1 MQPWQTTF
9 LGNQA
14 LPRTLT
20 PFELRHFF
28 SFTEGEKQA
37 IRSRRRHLN
46 QLGAALHL
54 GFIKM
59 SGRALDA
66 FDMVPRLLLAHL
78 GQELETGTE
87 AHFTASP
94 VSPPPHLV

>member
-9 LGNQA
+9 LGHQA

-20 PFELRHFF
+20 PFELRYFF
-28 SFTEGEKQA
+28 SFTEAEKQA

-54 GFIKM
+54 GYIKM

-66 FDMVPRLLLAHL
+66 FDMVPRILLAHL
-78 GQELETGTE
+78 GQELEI
-87 AHFTASP
+87 P
-94 VSPPPHLV
+94 VPTDLVAPLSD